1 MVFVSNSFVFVFLP
15 LFLFAYAIVPSNLR
29 NLTILLFSL
38 IFYGWWRFDFL
49 PLLICIACWS
59 WGTGLW
65 IAGAAG
71 TERRMALLAG
81 ILPPLCSLIYFKYAN
96 LLIESA
102 AGLGAP
108 LRLESPIPLPIGLSF
123 FVFGAI
129 SYSVDVFSRT
139 VPAEASLINYSTYQA
154 MFGHLVAGPI
164 VRYQSVAARLKSR
177 VFEVS
182 EFAEGL
188 RRFMLGFAQKV
199 LIGDT
204 LAPLV
209 DAGYAL
215 PSPSGMD
222 TVITITAYTLHLYFD
237 FSGYSSMAIG
247 LGLMVG
253 LKFPENFANPYLST
267 SLAEFWRRW
276 HISLS
281 SWLRDY
287 LYIPLGGNR
296 VGRLRSSLNLL
307 VTMALGGLWHGA
319 SWTFLIWGI
328 WHGIGLVAGRIWKAV
343 QLPAIPP
350 VAGHIL
356 TVVFVMIGWMLFR
369 AQDWQTVH
377 TMLRGMLGLNG
388 FAVSSGFA
396 AALRPIQILTLGL
409 GIAIVYLPLV
419 GKFWLSAAATID
431 RPPFYFAA
439 ALWLWSLWVIQS
451 RTVIP
456 FLYFQF

>member
-1 MVFVSNSFVFVFLP
+1 MVFVSNSFVFAFLP
-15 LFLFAYAIVPSNLR
+15 LFFFAYAIVPLAFR

-59 WGTGLW
+59 WSTGLW
-65 IAGAAG
+65 ISRAAGA
-71 TERRMALLAG
+71 ERRWALLAG
-81 ILPPLCSLIYFKYAN
+81 IGPPLCSLIYFKYTN
-96 LLIESA
+96 LLVESA
-102 AGLGAP
+102 VGIGASIKDW
-108 LRLESPIPLPIGLSF
+108 SPIPLPIGLSF
-123 FVFGAI
+123 FVFGAV
-129 SYSVDVFSRT
+129 SYSMDVFRKT
-139 VPAEASLINYSTYQA
+139 VAPETSLINYSTYQA

-164 VRYQSVAARLKSR
+164 VRYQAVAQRLKSR
-177 VFEVS
+177 AFDTT

-199 LIGDT
+199 LIADT

-215 PSPSGMD
+215 PSPSSAD
-222 TVITITAYTLHLYFD
+222 AILTIVAYTLHLYFD

-267 SLAEFWRRW
+267 SLADFWRRW

-296 VGRLRSSLNLL
+296 RGGGRSYLNVL

-328 WHGIGLVAGRIWKAV
+328 WHGLGLILGRVWRTAH
-343 QLPAIPP
+343 LPHIP
-350 VAGHIL
+350 VILAHIL
-356 TVVFVMIGWMLFR
+356 TVVFVMIGWALFR
-369 AQDWQTVH
+369 AQDWQAAEVIF
-377 TMLRGMLGLNG
+377 RGALGMNG
-388 FAVSSGFA
+388 FSISSGFA
-396 AALRPIQILTLGL
+396 AIIRPIEIVTIFL
-409 GIAIVYLPLV
+409 GITIVYLPVL
-419 GKFWLSAAATID
+419 GGIFPKTAATID
-431 RPPFYFAA
+431 NPPFHFAA
-439 ALWLWSLWVIQS
+439 ILWLWSLWLIQS
-451 RTVIP
+451 RSVIP

>member
-1 MVFVSNSFVFVFLP
+1 MVFVSDSFVFVFLP
-15 LFLFAYAIVPSNLR
+15 VFLAAYATVPTACR
-29 NLTILLFSL
+29 NLTILVFSL
-38 IFYGWWRFDFL
+38 VFYGWWRFDFL
-49 PLLICIACWS
+49 PLLVCIACWS
-59 WGTGLW
+59 WSTGIW
-65 IAGAAG
+65 ISRAEGA
-71 TERRMALLAG
+71 ERRLALMAG
-81 ILPPLCSLIYFKYAN
+81 IAPPLGSLIYFKYAN
-96 LLIESA
+96 LLVDSA
-102 AGLGAP
+102 ASLGAP
-108 LRLESPIPLPIGLSF
+108 IQGWSAIPLPIGLSF
-123 FVFGAI
+123 FVFGAV
-129 SYSVDVFSRT
+129 SYSVDVFRKT
-139 VPAEASLINYSTYQA
+139 VAAEPNLISYSTYQA

-164 VRYQSVAARLKSR
+164 VRYQSVAKRLRSR
-177 VFEVS
+177 VFDIA
-182 EFAEGL
+182 EFAEGW

-215 PSPSGMD
+215 PSPSSAD
-222 TVITITAYTLHLYFD
+222 AVITTVAYTLHLYFD

-296 VGRLRSSLNLL
+296 VGRVRSNLNLL
-307 VTMALGGLWHGA
+307 ITMALGGLWHGA

-328 WHGIGLVAGRIWKAV
+328 WHGIGLVAGRVWTATR
-343 QLPAIPP
+343 LPVVPP
-350 VAGHIL
+350 VLGHVL
-356 TVVFVMIGWMLFR
+356 TIVFVMVGWILFR
-369 AQDWQTVH
+369 AQDWQAAG
-377 TMLRGMLGLNG
+377 TMFRGVLGSNG
-388 FAVSSGFA
+388 FSISSGFA
-396 AALRPIQILTLGL
+396 AALRPIEVLTLGL
-409 GIAIVYLPLV
+409 GIVIIYLPVLA
-419 GKFWLSAAATID
+419 KFPLRATAAID
-431 RPPFYFAA
+431 RPPFALAA
-439 ALWLWSLWVIQS
+439 MLWLWSLWVIQN